1 MKKALVEMIGTFF
14 LVLVIALTGN
24 PLAIG
29 VALMALVYAGG
40 HISGGHYNPAVT
52 LAVLMQKKIRQKEV
66 GVYIF
71 SQLIGAILASLAVI
85 YLKGT
90 PLVVSPA
97 LTTTYSQALLTEV
110 LFTFALVTVVL
121 NVAVSEKNTPNDFYG
136 LAIGFTVMAGAFAGG
151 AISGGAYN
159 PAVGVGPMIVNS
171 FRGGGLTPTLFSL
184 YTIGPFLG
192 AILASLVYKY
202 VTSKK

>member
-1 MKKALVEMIGTFF
+1 
-14 LVLVIALTGN
+14 
-24 PLAIG
+24 
-29 VALMALVYAGG
+29 
-40 HISGGHYNPAVT
+40 
-52 LAVLMQKKIRQKEV
+52 
-66 GVYIF
+66 
-71 SQLIGAILASLAVI
+71 
-85 YLKGT
+85 
-90 PLVVSPA
+90 
-97 LTTTYSQALLTEV
+97 
-110 LFTFALVTVVL
+110 VL